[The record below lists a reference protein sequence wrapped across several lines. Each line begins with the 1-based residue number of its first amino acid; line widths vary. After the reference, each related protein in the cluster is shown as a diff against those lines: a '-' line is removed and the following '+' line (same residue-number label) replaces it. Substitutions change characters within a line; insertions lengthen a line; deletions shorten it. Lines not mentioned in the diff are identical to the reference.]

1 MIACIQKFY
10 PPNLKKTKNKTYVN
24 HVLVEFTL
32 TGLTCTYIKITPWG
46 TYDMYSMLHQLWS
59 CIYMVTKEEDN
70 PCPAIQIHLVD
81 DHVDPARKSGCCGQD
96 IRSLLC
102 LPYMERCIIVTL

>member
-10 PPNLKKTKNKTYVN
+10 PPNLNKNKNKNKTYVN

-32 TGLTCTYIKITPWG
+32 TGLTCTYITPLG

-81 DHVDPARKSGCCGQD
+81 DHVDPARKNPDVVDRTLDLCCVCH
-96 IRSLLC
+96 IWN
-102 LPYMERCIIVTL
+102 VV